1 MGDQYKEIRSIVQEG
16 LCYRL
21 SSPEQTNF
29 TSLQYVSQDGSES
42 VVFVFRSA
50 QHFGA
55 PAFPVLLCGLK
66 STVMYRNAEKRRST
80 QRSRLDVARH
90 SASLKGEIMTAH

>member
-1 MGDQYKEIRSIVQEG
+1 MQEG

-21 SSPEQTNF
+21 SPPEQTNF

-42 VVFVFRSA
+42 VVFVFRPA

-55 PAFPVLLCGLK
+55 PAFPVLLRGLK
-66 STVMYRNAEKRRST
+66 STVMYRNVETEEVRSG
-80 QRSRLDVARH
+80 QGWMSRGILLRLTGDYD
-90 SASLKGEIMTAH
+90 SALIRLSQV